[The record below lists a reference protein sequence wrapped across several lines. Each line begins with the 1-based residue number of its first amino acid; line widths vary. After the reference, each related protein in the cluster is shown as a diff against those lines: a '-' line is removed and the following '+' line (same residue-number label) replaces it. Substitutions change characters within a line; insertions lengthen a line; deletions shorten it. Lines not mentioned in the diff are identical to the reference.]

1 MVAYRAVAARHPALT
16 AAARSPSVQVHDS
29 EHGTGAV
36 SNVALLAID
45 QGTSSTRA
53 MAFAPDGK
61 LLDCEQTPLAALYPR
76 SGWVEQ
82 DPEAIWST
90 VLGCT
95 QAVLGRLRARNVA
108 VAAIG
113 ITNQRE
119 TTIAWNR
126 RTGLPLYNA
135 IVWQDRRTAALCRRL
150 ERAGVEPR
158 LTARTGLRLDPYFS
172 ASKIAW
178 LLEHVPDVRAA
189 ARRNEL
195 ACGTVDSFLVARL
208 SAGRLHLTD
217 ATNASRT
224 ALYDILQNG
233 WDTELCGLFG
243 VPPECLPRVCDCAGD
258 FGSTDSAVLG
268 AHLPIRGI
276 AGDQHAAL
284 VGQAGLDAGNV
295 KSTFGTGAFVLLNT
309 GDRLVNSASRLL
321 GTIAYRLDGRTT
333 YALEG
338 SVLSAGAT
346 LQWLRDGLGLFT
358 ANEEIEPLAGSIRD
372 TGGVYLVPAFTG
384 LGAPYWDPAARGA
397 LIGLERTSG
406 RAQIVRA
413 GLDSVVYQTH
423 DLLEAMARDGVAPV
437 SLKVDGGM
445 TRNTL
450 FLQRLAD
457 VLGLPIQRPEIVEAT
472 AWGAACLA
480 GLGCGVFAS
489 LEAIRA
495 LWHAE
500 ASFEPRLD
508 PRARARELAGWQV
521 AVRRVSRKKRRANE
535 RLRTSD

>member
-1 MVAYRAVAARHPALT
+1 
-16 AAARSPSVQVHDS
+16 
-29 EHGTGAV
+29 
-36 SNVALLAID
+36 
-45 QGTSSTRA
+45 
-53 MAFAPDGK
+53 MAFSPDGT
-61 LLDCEQTPLAALYPR
+61 LLDFEQTPLGALYPQ

-82 DPEAIWST
+82 DPESIWST
-90 VLGCT
+90 ALGCT
-95 QAVLGRLRARNVA
+95 RTVLGRLRVRGIA

-126 RTGLPLYNA
+126 RTGQPLYNA
-135 IVWQDRRTAALCRRL
+135 IVWQDRRTVALCRRL
-150 ERAGVEPR
+150 ERAGVESR
-158 LTARTGLRLDPYFS
+158 LAARTGLRLDPYFS

-178 LLEHVPDVRAA
+178 LLEQVPDVRSA
-189 ARRNEL
+189 ARRKEL

-208 SAGRLHLTD
+208 TAGRLHLTD

-224 ALYDILQNG
+224 ALYDILANR
-233 WDTELCGLFG
+233 WDPELCGLFG
-243 VPPECLPRVCDCAGD
+243 VPSECLPVVGDCAGD
-258 FGSTDSAVLG
+258 FGITDPDVLG
-268 AHLPIRGI
+268 IDLPIRGI

-284 VGQAGLDAGNV
+284 VGQAGLGTGDV

-309 GDRLVNSASRLL
+309 GDRLIRSASRLL
-321 GTIAYRLDGRTT
+321 GTIGYRLCGRTT

-346 LQWLRDGLGLFT
+346 LQWLRDGLGLFS
-358 ANEEIEPLAGSIRD
+358 ANEEIEPVARSVAN

-384 LGAPYWDPAARGA
+384 LGAPYWDPDARGA
-397 LIGLERTSG
+397 LVGLSRASG
-406 RAQIVRA
+406 RAHIVRA

-423 DLLEAMARDGVAPV
+423 DLLEAMARDGIAPL

-445 TRNTL
+445 TCNRL

-457 VLGLPIQRPEIVEAT
+457 VLGLPIERPKIVEAT

-480 GLGCGVFAS
+480 GLGCGIFAS

-495 LWHAE
+495 LWRAE

-508 PRARARELAGWQV
+508 PQARARELGGWQT
-521 AVRRVSRKKRRANE
+521 AVRRVSRKKRRPNE
-535 RLRTSD
+535 RQPTSG

>member
-1 MVAYRAVAARHPALT
+1 MW
-16 AAARSPSVQVHDS
+16 VHDS
-29 EHGTGAV
+29 EHGAGAV

-45 QGTSSTRA
+45 QGTSSSRA
-53 MAFAPDGK
+53 IAFSPGGT
-61 LLDCEQTPLAALYPR
+61 LLDFEQTPLAALYPE

-90 VLGCT
+90 ALGCT
-95 QAVLGRLRARNVA
+95 RTVLGRLRARGIA

-126 RTGLPLYNA
+126 RTGQPLYNA

-150 ERAGVEPR
+150 ERAGVESR
-158 LTARTGLRLDPYFS
+158 LAARTGLRLDPYFS

-178 LLEHVPDVRAA
+178 LLAHVPDVRAA

-208 SAGRLHLTD
+208 TDGRLHVTD

-224 ALYDILQNG
+224 ALFDVLENR

-243 VPPECLPRVCDCAGD
+243 VPSECLPVVGDCAGD
-258 FGSTDSAVLG
+258 FGVTDPDVLG
-268 AHLPIRGI
+268 AGLPIRGI
-276 AGDQHAAL
+276 AGDQQAAL
-284 VGQAGLDAGNV
+284 LGQAGLETGDV
-295 KSTFGTGAFVLLNT
+295 KGTFGTGAFVLLNT

-321 GTIAYRLDGRTT
+321 GTIAYRLGGRTT

-346 LQWLRDGLGLFT
+346 LQWLREGLGLFT
-358 ANEEIEPLAGSIRD
+358 ANEDIEPMARSVAD

-384 LGAPYWDPAARGA
+384 LGAPYWDPHARGA
-397 LIGLERTSG
+397 LIGLSRVSG
-406 RAQIVRA
+406 RAQVLRA

-445 TRNTL
+445 TRNGL

-457 VLGLPIQRPEIVEAT
+457 VLGLPIERPKIVEAT

-480 GLGCGVFAS
+480 GLGCGIFAS

-495 LWHAE
+495 LWRAE
-500 ASFEPRLD
+500 ASFEPRLE
-508 PRARARELAGWQV
+508 PRARARELDGWRA
-521 AVRRVSRKKRRANE
+521 AVRRVSRKKGHANVRRPTNG
-535 RLRTSD
+535 